1 MDDQRR
7 LEEKSLKRSMI
18 AAFLLAVWGIA
29 MAWVSGSGAVMLD
42 GMYNLI
48 SAIMTFFSI
57 EITRLVYGKETR
69 NFPLGYFA
77 FESLFVLVK
86 GASILVLVVM
96 AIYSNL
102 TILIQGGR
110 EPVLGLMILY
120 VAVAVAGCIAAYG
133 LTRIGGKQTGSEILE
148 AEAQAWLL
156 NALVTGTI
164 GIAFVITLLIQNT
177 AIGWITRYV
186 DQVLVIAMCLLF
198 IREPLVLVK
207 KGLKELLLAAP
218 QEAFSAPLLE
228 KIEPMKAEL
237 GARSLSFEIL
247 KTGRR
252 IWLTVFMDP
261 LSDNLVVNDF
271 LAHKARLQAAA
282 QEVYANTSTELIIER
297 KVENNV

>member
-1 MDDQRR
+1 MNDTGR

-18 AAFLLAVWGIA
+18 AAFLLAVWGIV
-29 MAWVSGSGAVMLD
+29 MAAVSHSGAVMLD

-69 NFPLGYFA
+69 SFPLGYFA

-86 GASILVLVVM
+86 GASILILVVM
-96 AIYSNL
+96 AVYSNL
-102 TILIQGGR
+102 SVLIQGGR
-110 EPVLGLMILY
+110 EPALGKMILY
-120 VAVAVAGCIAAYG
+120 VALAVIGCFSAYG
-133 LTRIGGKQTGSEILE
+133 LTRTGCRKTGSEMLE

-156 NALVTGTI
+156 NTLVTGAI

-177 AIGWITRYV
+177 VVGWIARYV
-186 DQVLVIAMCLLF
+186 DQVLVIGLCLFF
-198 IREPLVLVK
+198 IREPLVLIR

-218 QEAFSAPLLE
+218 QDEFSAPLIQ
-228 KIEPMKAEL
+228 KIEPMKADL
-237 GARSLSFEIL
+237 GAKSLWFEVL

-252 IWLTVFMDP
+252 VWLTVFMDP

-271 LAHKARLQAAA
+271 LAHKARLKAVA
-282 QEVYANTSTELIIER
+282 QEVYPNTSTELIIER
-297 KVENNV
+297 KVENNG